1 MSNLY
6 DQIKLLYDQQLYSNV
21 ISLANLVLSL
31 SDHNGDLLP
40 PTAKFLIYVHCADS
54 HFHMGDYRKAESLYK
69 KSLQFRKFLLK
80 LKGAT
85 KPSQESYKDLL
96 SDIDI
101 KYQIHVCLM
110 KMKSQLEALQVLQS
124 IPGKQRTPKVNMAL
138 AKIFHD
144 QGMER
149 SAITTYKE
157 VLRECPLAL
166 EAAEGLL
173 SLGVKGIEVNSLIVG
188 STANLPSLDWLNT
201 WIKAH
206 AHVHNREYNHAV
218 STLRSLDNVNFLRDN
233 FNLLVTMGE
242 CYYYS
247 GDEKNALA
255 CLKRARAVEPDTI
268 KGLDLYTAVLY
279 KTQHTKDLE
288 KLIPT
293 INTTITTGECSSEI
307 YVAMAY
313 TLYASRKLNRA
324 NTLTAQAI
332 NLNPSNVEAVILRG
346 NILIEQ
352 KKYGDALHQFRT
364 AMQLKPYRYEPHKG
378 CVDCYVGMHRLRE
391 ALNIASNACKQLG
404 HTPRVLSLYASV
416 LMKDPVS
423 VGKAKNLLD
432 KALAQDDSYLPAVYF
447 LAEIYEQEMNLEA
460 AIELLERQV
469 DIQPTWKLHQMLGD
483 LWARVH
489 DEEKALNHYTIA
501 LNLDPNNRR
510 VLDGMH
516 RLDSTASKFESS
528 YYMNVGEEH
537 ADTTYDVG
545 DGLPDSD
552 NDEVAEESETE
563 AVWSDMDLE
572 ASSQ

>member
-54 HFHMGDYRKAESLYK
+54 HFHLGEYRKAESLYK
-69 KSLQFRKFLLK
+69 KSIQFRKFLLK
-80 LKGAT
+80 SKSTA
-85 KPSQESYKDLL
+85 KSNNQESYKDLL

-101 KYQIHVCLM
+101 KYQIYVCLM
-110 KMKSQLEALQVLQS
+110 KLKNQLEALQILQS
-124 IPGKQRTPKVNMAL
+124 IPGKQRTAKVNMAL

-188 STANLPSLDWLNT
+188 STAITPNLDWLNT

-206 AHVHNREYNHAV
+206 AHMHNREYSHAV
-218 STLRSLDNVNFLRDN
+218 STFKILDNVNYLRDN
-233 FNLLVTMGE
+233 FNLLLTMGE
-242 CYYYS
+242 CYYCA
-247 GDEKNALA
+247 GDDKNALV
-255 CLKRARAVEPDTI
+255 CLRRARAIEPDTI
-268 KGLDLYTAVLY
+268 KGLDLYAAVLY
-279 KTQHTKDLE
+279 KGQHTKDLE

-293 INTTITTGECSSEI
+293 LTVNSECSAEV

-313 TLYASRKLNRA
+313 TLYAGRKLNRA
-324 NTLTAQAI
+324 NTLAAQAI
-332 NLNPSNVEAVILRG
+332 NLNPINVEAIILRG

-352 KKYGDALHQFRT
+352 KKYQDALHQFR
-364 AMQLKPYRYEPHKG
+364 AAIQIKPYRYEPHKG
-378 CVDCYVGMHRLRE
+378 CVDCYIGMHRLRE
-391 ALNIASNACKQLG
+391 ALNIASSACKQLG

-432 KALAQDDSYLPAVYF
+432 KALAQDESYLPAVYY
-447 LAEIYEQEMNLEA
+447 LAEIYEQEMNLES
-460 AIELLERQV
+460 AIDLLEKQV
-469 DIQPTWKLHQMLGD
+469 EIQPNCKLHQMLGD
-483 LWARVH
+483 LCARVH
-489 DEEKALNHYTIA
+489 NEEKALDHYAIA
-501 LNLDPNNRR
+501 LSLDPNNRR
-510 VLDGMH
+510 ALEGMH
-516 RLDSTASKFESS
+516 RLDSTATKFETP

-552 NDEVAEESETE
+552 NDEAVEESETE

-572 ASSQ
+572 ANSQ